1 MVGRVFPLLVGCDKS
16 HLTFVL
22 VFGSV
27 LSVGATDERKQQQER
42 KVMASKKSL
51 DSLSTGEL
59 LRLWKESD
67 DPKVSAEA
75 HRLVQAR
82 KGKNYPVAL
91 GSLFSGRF

>member
-1 MVGRVFPLLVGCDKS
+1 MVRRVFPLLVGCDKS
-16 HLTFVL
+16 HLTSAL

-27 LSVGATDERKQQQER
+27 LSVGATDERKQQER

-51 DSLSTGEL
+51 DSLSTSEL

>member
-1 MVGRVFPLLVGCDKS
+1 
-16 HLTFVL
+16 
-22 VFGSV
+22 
-27 LSVGATDERKQQQER
+27 
-42 KVMASKKSL
+42 MASKKSL
-51 DSLSTGEL
+51 DSLSTSEL